1 MSATGQWAVTLKSP
15 MGAQDATLSLTE
27 ENGVLS
33 GSMAGPQ
40 GEQTFNDGA
49 VDGDALTF
57 NMAMTQPMPMTIE
70 CQAVISGDSISGTA
84 KLGAFGQATFEGSR
98 KSD

>member
-33 GSMAGPQ
+33 GSMTGPQ

-57 NMAMTQPMPMTIE
+57 
-70 CQAVISGDSISGTA
+70 
-84 KLGAFGQATFEGSR
+84 
-98 KSD
+98 

>member
-57 NMAMTQPMPMTIE
+57 NIAMTQPMPMTIE
-70 CQAVISGDSISGTA
+70 CQAVISGYSISGTA
-84 KLGAFGQATFEGSR
+84 KFGAFGQATFEGSR